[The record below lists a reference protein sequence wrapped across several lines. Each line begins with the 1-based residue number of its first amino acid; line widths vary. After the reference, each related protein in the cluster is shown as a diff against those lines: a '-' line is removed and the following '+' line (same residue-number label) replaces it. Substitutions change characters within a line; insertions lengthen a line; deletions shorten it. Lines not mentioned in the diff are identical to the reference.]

1 MNTDDFPSRVW
12 RGGTEI
18 TMYQEC
24 RHIMPSGL
32 KCHSPALR
40 NEFFCYY
47 HINLRRSTAP
57 KGVFD
62 DQSLK
67 LPSLEDSSAVQIALT
82 QVLDALS
89 SSKLDARRAGLLLY
103 GLQIAAQITARPATR
118 RSTDFVRSVC
128 YEEDGNILA
137 PERTACDPPADC
149 FNCPKRDDCLN
160 PLRADDDDEDEDE
173 YEDETEEDE

>member
-1 MNTDDFPSRVW
+1 MFN
-12 RGGTEI
+12 
-18 TMYQEC
+18 EC
-24 RHIMPSGL
+24 RHILTRGH
-32 KCHSPALR
+32 KCKAAALR
-40 NEFFCYY
+40 GQPFATTT
-47 HINLRRSTAP
+47 STFVDPPRP

-82 QVLDALS
+82 QVIGALS

-103 GLQIAAQITARPATR
+103 GLQIAAQITVRPATR
-118 RSTDFVRSVC
+118 KSTDFVRSVC

-149 FNCPKRDDCLN
+149 FNYPKRDDCLN
-160 PLRADDDDEDEDE
+160 PLRADDASVEDEN
-173 YEDETEEDE
+173 EEEAKRARINLVQRTVTIPS

>member
-1 MNTDDFPSRVW
+1 
-12 RGGTEI
+12 
-18 TMYQEC
+18 
-24 RHIMPSGL
+24 MPSGL
-32 KCHSPALR
+32 KCHSPALL

-47 HINLRRSTAP
+47 HTNLRRSTAP

-67 LPSLEDSSAVQIALT
+67 LPALEDSSALQLALT
-82 QVLDALS
+82 QILGALG

-103 GLQIAAQITARPATR
+103 GLQIAAQITSRPATR

-128 YEEDGNILA
+128 YEKDGNVLA

-160 PLRADDDDEDEDE
+160 PLRADDDSIEDEN
-173 YEDETEEDE
+173 EEEAKEPE

>member
-1 MNTDDFPSRVW
+1 
-12 RGGTEI
+12 
-18 TMYQEC
+18 MYQEC

-32 KCHSPALR
+32 KCHSPALL

-47 HINLRRSTAP
+47 HTNLRRSTAP

-67 LPSLEDSSAVQIALT
+67 LPALEDSSALQLALT
-82 QVLDALS
+82 QILGALG

-103 GLQIAAQITARPATR
+103 GLQIAAQITSRPATR

-128 YEEDGNILA
+128 YEKDGNVLA

-160 PLRADDDDEDEDE
+160 PLRADDDSVEDEN
-173 YEDETEEDE
+173 EEEAKEPE